1 MSVSGFVIH
10 AVGGSTRPLRVRYTG
25 IADRTEELRSSAAH
39 ATSVSCSRV
48 ALPLPHDG
56 VAHCAGQPSHGEVT
70 TAAIRCWTGPVGSS
84 RTAWF
89 GSPGRYVGP
98 TESGFSTVVFGVAP
112 APVNHCQKLTFPL
125 PVCRFLVDNCRV
137 GVYTVL

>member
-1 MSVSGFVIH
+1 MSGSGFAIH
-10 AVGGSTRPLRVRYTG
+10 VVAGSTRPPRVRYTG
-25 IADRTEELRSSAAH
+25 IADSTEEFRSSAAQ

-48 ALPLPHDG
+48 APLLPHAG
-56 VAHCAGQPSHGEVT
+56 VAHWAGQPSHGEVT
-70 TAAIRCWTGPVGSS
+70 TAAIRFCTGPVGSS

-112 APVNHCQKLTFPL
+112 APVNRCQKLIP
-125 PVCRFLVDNCRV
+125 
-137 GVYTVL
+137 